1 MWEKNILEGNF
12 LSINLMLQRGN
23 ADTGSVDP
31 RRSV

>member
-1 MWEKNILEGNF
+1 MGKKNILDGNF

-23 ADTGSVDP
+23 ADTGSVDL